1 MTQKVYD
8 RADDEGLLYS
18 FSRELIDNMYPL
30 TFPGSRVGD
39 SMCVQLLY
47 LQSLLPLPF

>member
-1 MTQKVYD
+1 MIQKVYD

-39 SMCVQLLY
+39 RLQLLY